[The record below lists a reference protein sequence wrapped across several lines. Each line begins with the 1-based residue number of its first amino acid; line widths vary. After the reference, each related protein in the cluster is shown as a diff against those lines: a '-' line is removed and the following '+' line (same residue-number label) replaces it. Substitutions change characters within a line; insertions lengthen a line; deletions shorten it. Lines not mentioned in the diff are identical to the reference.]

1 MCQLVI
7 SGLIMILLP
16 ILAVVGCF
24 LLIKRLK
31 QLNRLRD
38 EKERVNDEI
47 IRLLVEKATHHQ

>member
-1 MCQLVI
+1 MI

-16 ILAVVGCF
+16 MLAVVGCF